1 MYKKTRVRS
10 WARSDGCSNC
20 EQMSMHPR
28 SRPPPSPKR
37 KRAMRT
43 RPGTSSPISS
53 DCGSAETHPEHVRAM
68 LLRGVLL
75 LRPEELDWFYR
86 DGASRFQPEAWARFA
101 IVGTDDLIAAYYA
114 LLASPDAAEAAR
126 AWSRWEATASS
137 FLPSAAVTDYL
148 TEPQRSFALARLETH
163 YFDHGGWLAGRALLA
178 NIDRIR
184 HIPTIV
190 VQGRY
195 DLVCPPRSP
204 WDLQRV
210 WPEVDLRIVDGAGHI
225 SQDPANALARRA
237 SSSRH
242 ARRRER
248 ARKASSATP
257 RRLRLRDP
265 ASRTEGPRRRDEAAR
280 LEVRNELRASPLA
293 GHLELAED
301 RHFEGQRRG
310 SGERVPLLE

>member
-114 LLASPDAAEAAR
+114 LLC
-126 AWSRWEATASS
+126 
-137 FLPSAAVTDYL
+137 V
-148 TEPQRSFALARLETH
+148 
-163 YFDHGGWLAGRALLA
+163 AGRRRSRARVVPVGGNRVQLLAECCGHRLPDGAATKLRACQARDALL
-178 NIDRIR
+178 R
-184 HIPTIV
+184 
-190 VQGRY
+190 
-195 DLVCPPRSP
+195 
-204 WDLQRV
+204 
-210 WPEVDLRIVDGAGHI
+210 
-225 SQDPANALARRA
+225 ARRMA
-237 SSSRH
+237 RWPRAPREHRPYPAHPDDRGPGSVRPRLPTTVPLGPAAGVAGGGPSH
-242 ARRRER
+242 RRRGG
-248 ARKASSATP
+248 S
-257 RRLRLRDP
+257 
-265 ASRTEGPRRRDEAAR
+265 
-280 LEVRNELRASPLA
+280 
-293 GHLELAED
+293 
-301 RHFEGQRRG
+301 HFAG
-310 SGERVPLLE
+310 SGERPGAASVELATRTAP

>member
-1 MYKKTRVRS
+1 
-10 WARSDGCSNC
+10 
-20 EQMSMHPR
+20 
-28 SRPPPSPKR
+28 
-37 KRAMRT
+37 
-43 RPGTSSPISS
+43 
-53 DCGSAETHPEHVRAM
+53 M

-148 TEPQRSFALARLETH
+148 TEPQRSFALARIETH
-163 YFDHGGWLAGRALLA
+163 YFVHGGWLAGRALLA

-195 DLVCPPRSP
+195 DLVCPPQSA

-210 WPEVDLRIVDGAGHI
+210 WPEVDLRIVDAAGHI
-225 SQDPANALARRA
+225 SQDPAIALA
-237 SSSRH
+237 
-242 ARRRER
+242 
-248 ARKASSATP
+248 
-257 RRLRLRDP
+257 
-265 ASRTEGPRRRDEAAR
+265 
-280 LEVRNELRASPLA
+280 LRAASV
-293 GHLELAED
+293 ELAT
-301 RHFEGQRRG
+301 RTA
-310 SGERVPLLE
+310 P